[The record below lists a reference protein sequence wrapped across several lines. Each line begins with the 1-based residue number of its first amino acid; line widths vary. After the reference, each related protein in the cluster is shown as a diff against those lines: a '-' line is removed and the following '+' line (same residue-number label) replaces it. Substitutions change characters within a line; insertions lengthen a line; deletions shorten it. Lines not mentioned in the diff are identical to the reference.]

1 MQVGDL
7 VKVKTKH
14 YGTKIALVTEVV
26 KDSFGCDVL
35 VQPLSHHRKYIR
47 CNPSDVCLLYT
58 SPSPRDRG

>member
-35 VQPLSHHRKYIR
+35 VQPLSHHRSTGDKHRQCSSAR
-47 CNPSDVCLLYT
+47 C
-58 SPSPRDRG
+58 

>member
-26 KDSFGCDVL
+26 EDSFGCDVL
-35 VQPLSHHRKYIR
+35 VQPLNHHRIMIL
-47 CNPSDVCLLYT
+47 CNPWDLEVISA
-58 SPSPRDRG
+58 SR

>member
-14 YGTKIALVTEVV
+14 YGTKIALVTEGV
-26 KDSFGCDVL
+26 KDCFGWDVL

-47 CNPSDVCLLYT
+47 CNPSDVEVI
-58 SPSPRDRG
+58 SASR

>member
-35 VQPLSHHRKYIR
+35 VQPLSHHRKYLR
-47 CNPSDVCLLYT
+47 CNPADVEVI
-58 SPSPRDRG
+58 SASR

>member
-26 KDSFGCDVL
+26 KDCFGWDVL

-47 CNPSDVCLLYT
+47 CNPSDVEVI
-58 SPSPRDRG
+58 SASR

>member
-35 VQPLSHHRKYIR
+35 VQPLSHHRKCIR
-47 CNPSDVCLLYT
+47 CNPSDVEVINA
-58 SPSPRDRG
+58 SR

>member
-47 CNPSDVCLLYT
+47 CNPSDVEVI
-58 SPSPRDRG
+58 SASR